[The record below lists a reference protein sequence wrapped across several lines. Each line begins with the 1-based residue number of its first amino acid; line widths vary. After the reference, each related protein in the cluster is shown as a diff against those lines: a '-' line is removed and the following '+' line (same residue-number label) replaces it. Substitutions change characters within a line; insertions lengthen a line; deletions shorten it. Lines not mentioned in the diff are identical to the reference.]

1 MWQQLADVLS
11 EIHGLYQQLLRVSHQ
26 KQDALVMVDM
36 KGLDGLLR
44 QQEKLVAAIQ
54 QAEERRQ
61 KLVEALAGKIPAIR
75 PDTKMA
81 ELYNYSPDAFK
92 DDLKRLHAQLD
103 EVTVKVRELE
113 QNNTLLVNGA
123 LSAVNY
129 RLNQISGAAV
139 EPGYGTQGEELVSRR
154 KKFDFHA

>member
-1 MWQQLADVLS
+1 MWQQLADILS
-11 EIHGLYQQLLRVSHQ
+11 DIQGLYQQLLDVSHQ

-36 KGLDGLLR
+36 KGLDKLLR

-54 QAEERRQ
+54 QAEGKRQ
-61 KLVEALAGKIPAIR
+61 KLVEALAGQIPAIR
-75 PDTKMA
+75 PDMKMA
-81 ELYNYSPDAFK
+81 ELYNYSPRSLTDR
-92 DDLKRLHAQLD
+92 LKKLHVQLD
-103 EVTVKVRELE
+103 EITAKVRELE
-113 QNNTLLVNGA
+113 QNNTILVNGA

-139 EPGYGTQGEELVSRR
+139 EPGYGTQGEELVSRQ